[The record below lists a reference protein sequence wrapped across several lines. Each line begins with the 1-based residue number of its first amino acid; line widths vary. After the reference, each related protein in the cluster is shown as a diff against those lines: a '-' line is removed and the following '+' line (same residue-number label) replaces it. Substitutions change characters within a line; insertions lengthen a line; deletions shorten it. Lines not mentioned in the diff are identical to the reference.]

1 MEVPLLGSVQHHKIF
16 TEHLTRFIELP
27 PISKQE
33 SFLILEQIITVL
45 PLLYKQF
52 GLFHANVYT
61 VAVNDAGVT
70 KVWIN

>member
-1 MEVPLLGSVQHHKIF
+1 M
-16 TEHLTRFIELP
+16 P

-52 GLFHANVYT
+52 GLFHVNVYT
-61 VAVNDAGVT
+61 VAFNDAGIT
-70 KVWIN
+70 KVWINENVAKNSVEPEDIIKKPSQNL